1 MVDEARIQL
10 LRLIKKGENMKT
22 VTLKNYKE
30 ILEELSSL
38 EKKING
44 FIEKLEDKEEKKVIN
59 FKEWLEDQGI
69 DSNIFWEN
77 CKKKNQGW
85 SDKNSFYSRRDFEN
99 IEMRDWIMSAFS
111 WENIIIP
118 NLPLPWGVNV
128 FDMFDNLSNDW
139 RQHILVDNPDAI
151 VELGF
156 RK

>member
-1 MVDEARIQL
+1 
-10 LRLIKKGENMKT
+10 MKI

-38 EKKING
+38 EKKVNS

-69 DSNIFWEN
+69 NSSAFWEN
-77 CKKKNQGW
+77 CKRKNQGW
-85 SDKNSFYSRRDFEN
+85 LIQDLLPYNRKDFEN
-99 IEMRDWIMSAFS
+99 IEARNWIMNAFS
-111 WENIIIP
+111 WENTKIP
-118 NLPLPWGVNV
+118 DLPLSWGTNV
-128 FDMFDNLSNDW
+128 FDIFNKLSRTWNKV
-139 RQHILVDNPDAI
+139 LVDNPDAI